1 MMDYTVNDLIGAI
14 DAGHARETEDVFAA
28 LVDTRVQEALATRK
42 QEIASNMFTSV
53 EESVGLDEAIHI
65 ASTKVYGKTHIAHI
79 HTEDGSTRP
88 ITFGVGKN
96 QDHKE
101 VADRL
106 AKGLKTTVKSIE
118 PYSKPKK

>member
-28 LVDTRVQEALATRK
+28 LVGTRVQEALATRK

-53 EESVGLDEAIHI
+53 EESVGLDEDIHI
-65 ASTKVYGKTHIAHI
+65 ASTKVYGKTHI

-88 ITFGVGKN
+88 ITFGVDKN
-96 QDHKE
+96 QDHKG

-106 AKGLKTTVKSIE
+106 AKGQA
-118 PYSKPKK
+118 

>member
-1 MMDYTVNDLIGAI
+1 MDYTVNDLIGAI
-14 DAGHARETEDVFAA
+14 EAGHARETEDVFAA
-28 LVDTRVQEALATRK
+28 LVQERQQVALASRRE
-42 QEIASNMFTSV
+42 EIAGSMFSSV
-53 EESVGLDEAIHI
+53 NEEVELDEAIHI
-65 ASTKVYGKTHIAHI
+65 ASTKVYGKTHVAHI

>member
-1 MMDYTVNDLIGAI
+1 MDYTVNDLIGAI
-14 DAGHARETEDVFAA
+14 EAGHARETEDVFAA
-28 LVDTRVQEALATRK
+28 LVQDRQQVALASRRE
-42 QEIASNMFTSV
+42 EIAGSMFSSV
-53 EESVGLDEAIHI
+53 NEEVELDEAIHI
-65 ASTKVYGKTHIAHI
+65 ASTKVYGKTHVAHI